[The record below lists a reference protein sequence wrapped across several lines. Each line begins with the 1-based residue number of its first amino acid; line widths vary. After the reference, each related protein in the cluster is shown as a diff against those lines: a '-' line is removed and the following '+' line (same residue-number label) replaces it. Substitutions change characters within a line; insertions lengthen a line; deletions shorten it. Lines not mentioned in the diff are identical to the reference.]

1 MSKLD
6 LSDLRKQYGQ
16 AQIADLPETPMVLF
30 ERWFQEQLA
39 VESDDP
45 NAMVLSTIDER
56 GFPQSRVVLLKGI
69 EEEGFI
75 FYTNYLSAKARQIN
89 MHPKI
94 GLLFYWPKLARQ
106 VRAHGLISKVSD
118 ALSGRYFASRPRA
131 SQLAALASMQSDE
144 ISSIQVLEQRY
155 LALEKQY
162 LNQDVPKPKHWGGY
176 IVKPEYFEFW
186 QGRNNRMHERVAYA
200 YEDSLWHLK
209 RLAP

>member
-45 NAMVLSTIDER
+45 NAMVLSTIDEM

-69 EEEGFI
+69 EEGAFV
-75 FYTNYLSAKARQIN
+75 FYTNYSSAKARQITA
-89 MHPKI
+89 HPKV

-106 VRAHGLISKVSD
+106 VRVSGRIQKVSD
-118 ALSGRYFASRPRA
+118 TLSDAYFASRPRA
-131 SQLAALASMQSDE
+131 SQIAAIASMQSE
-144 ISSIQVLEQRY
+144 VIANTQVLEQRY
-155 LALEKQY
+155 QLLEAQY
-162 LNQDVPKPKHWGGY
+162 QGKDIPRPAHWGGY
-176 IVKPEYFEFW
+176 TVLGECFEFW
-186 QGRNNRMHERVAYA
+186 QGRDNRMHERVAYVHV
-200 YEDSLWHLK
+200 DSVWHLK